1 MTTGLIWSAVIV
13 YLIVGLG
20 VAFLSRGKTTNGAGV
35 DMSGYFLGNRQMNGF
50 VSALSYS
57 ATTYSAFMMVGLAGL
72 TYAGGVG
79 AFGFEIVYFAG
90 VSLVAIFG
98 PKFWA
103 VGKRFGYVTPSEMLG
118 HRYGDRKVA
127 VATAIASCLFLIP
140 YAAVQLAGVGYL
152 LAGMSGGAISFTTGV
167 VVSTVLAILFS
178 YIAGIRSVMWTDSLQ
193 ALFMIVASTLVA
205 LLVVHSLGGFAELF
219 DTLATEHPASLTVPG
234 PGLFSFTTFLGLTI
248 PWFFFSLS
256 NPQVSQRLFMPAS
269 LKSMRQMLI
278 GFLIFG
284 FLYTVVSVLWGFSAL
299 VAFPDLAQ
307 SDLATPTLLA
317 SEHVPPVLG
326 VIVMVGILAA
336 AVSTIDSIM
345 LTLSSMLSRD
355 VYANIATAASE
366 ATQLKVGKWVLPVIA
381 ILAFLFAELQLSL
394 IAVLS
399 VAAST
404 GLVVVVPAIIGAFYW
419 KRGTAAG
426 ALASIVIGGLVVIAL
441 YLSGAKPLGLPA
453 GIWALPVAVALFVIV
468 SLLTRPN
475 RESASEF
482 MTTAGT
488 ATSSGGRAAAGE
500 SSGISPDGRL

>member
-1 MTTGLIWSAVIV
+1 MSLQLIWTAVAV
-13 YLIVGLG
+13 YLIAGL
-20 VAFLSRGKTTNGAGV
+20 AIAWLSRSAATNGSGV
-35 DMSGYFLGNRQMNGF
+35 DMSGYFLGNRRMNGF

-98 PKFWA
+98 PRFWA

-118 HRYGDRKVA
+118 HRYADRRVA
-127 VATAIASCLFLIP
+127 VVTAVASCLFLIP

-152 LAGMSGGAISFTTGV
+152 LAGISGGAIPFTTGV
-167 VVSTVLAILFS
+167 VVATLLAILFS

-205 LLVVHSLGGFAELF
+205 LLVVHSLGGFGALF
-219 DTLATEHPASLTVPG
+219 DTLAAEHPAALTVPG
-234 PGLFSFTTFLGLTI
+234 PGLFSLTTFLGLTI

-278 GFLIFG
+278 GFLVFG
-284 FLYTVVSVLWGFSAL
+284 FIYTLVSVLWGFSAL
-299 VAFPDLAQ
+299 VAFPDLSQ

-317 SEHVPPVLG
+317 STHVPPLLG
-326 VIVMVGILAA
+326 VVVMVGILAA

-355 VYANIATAASE
+355 VYANLAEGASE
-366 ATQLKVGKWVLPVIA
+366 ARQLRVGKWVLPLIA
-381 ILAFLFAELQLSL
+381 VLAFLFAELQLSL

-404 GLVVVVPAIIGAFYW
+404 GLVVIVPAIIGAFYW
-419 KRGTAAG
+419 RRGTAAG
-426 ALASIVIGGLVVIAL
+426 ALVSILVGGLAVIAL
-441 YLSGAKPLGLPA
+441 YLSGAKPLGLPP
-453 GIWALPVAVALFVIV
+453 GIWALPLASALFVGM
-468 SLLTRPN
+468 SLC
-475 RESASEF
+475 
-482 MTTAGT
+482 
-488 ATSSGGRAAAGE
+488 GRAPSERAEAFLAAANGTR
-500 SSGISPDGRL
+500 S

>member
-1 MTTGLIWSAVIV
+1 MSLSLIWAAVGV
-13 YLIVGLG
+13 YLLLGLAI
-20 VAFLSRGKTTNGAGV
+20 AFLSRSDSTNGARV
-35 DMSGYFLGNRQMNGF
+35 DMSGFFLGNRQMNGF

-118 HRYGDRKVA
+118 HRYADRRVA
-127 VATAIASCLFLIP
+127 IATALASCLFLIP

-152 LAGMSGGAISFTTGV
+152 LAGMSGGAITFTTGV
-167 VVSTVLAILFS
+167 VVAAILAILFS
-178 YIAGIRSVMWTDSLQ
+178 FIAGIRSVMWTDSLQ

-205 LLVVHSLGGFAELF
+205 LLVVESLGGFAALF
-219 DTLATEHPASLTVPG
+219 DTLATEHPEALTVPG
-234 PGLFSFTTFLGLTI
+234 SGLFSLTTFLGLTL

-269 LKSMRQMLI
+269 LRSMRQMLI
-278 GFLIFG
+278 GFLVFG
-284 FLYTVVSVLWGFSAL
+284 FVYTLVSVLWGFSAL
-299 VAFPDLAQ
+299 VAFPGLVQ

-317 SEHVPPVLG
+317 SEHVPPILG

-345 LTLSSMLSRD
+345 LTLSSMVSRD
-355 VYANIATAASE
+355 VYANLSPTASE
-366 ATQLKVGKWVLPVIA
+366 ARQLRVGKWVLPVIA
-381 ILAFLFAELQLSL
+381 LLALMFAELQLDL

-404 GLVVVVPAIIGAFYW
+404 GLVVVVPPIIGAFYW
-419 KRGTAAG
+419 RRGTAVG
-426 ALASIVIGGLVVIAL
+426 ALASIIGGGAAVIAL
-441 YLSGAKPLGLPA
+441 YATGIKPLGLPP
-453 GIWALPVAVALFVIV
+453 GIWALPVALVLYVAA
-468 SLLTRPN
+468 SLVTRAPETRT
-475 RESASEF
+475 REF
-482 MTTAGT
+482 L
-488 ATSSGGRAAAGE
+488 AAAG
-500 SSGISPDGRL
+500 R